1 MNNKKFR
8 TVICVVLSFVMILPC
23 FTVSSFAADVTIV
36 KKPTK
41 TTFYQGIDWSYNKSG
56 TISVISGSFD
66 ISGTVLS
73 YNSKE
78 VSYAVDK
85 WPNMYSKSD
94 SGSWSAGKNT
104 MRIYCDDFPSSVY
117 ATVQVNL
124 VEVESISVVTSPKK
138 TSLMQ
143 DVDWKLS
150 GLGDVEFTELDL
162 TGLSLNVKYKDGISR
177 IVSYPENKLIG
188 WAVPQGV
195 DSIDPGKATLYAT
208 FGGKRAPF
216 DVNFIRK
223 GEKLSGDVNIDFKIN
238 SQDALMILQHAVGVI
253 TLDASAKVLA
263 DVSKDDKI
271 NSSDALMVLQYSV
284 GLIPSL

>member
-1 MNNKKFR
+1 MNRKKLR
-8 TVICVVLSFVMILPC
+8 TALCIVLSLIMLLPC
-23 FTVSSFAADVTIV
+23 FVTASFAADVTIV

-41 TTFYQGIDWSYNKSG
+41 TTFYQGIDWAYNKSG
-56 TISVISGSFD
+56 VVSVIGGSFD

-78 VSYAVDK
+78 VAYSVDK

-94 SGSWSAGKNT
+94 SGSWTAGKNT
-104 MRIYCDDFPSSVY
+104 MRIYCDDFPSSAY

-124 VEVESISVVTSPKK
+124 VEVESISVVTSPNK

-143 DVDWKLS
+143 DVDWELS

-162 TGLSLNVKYKDGISR
+162 TGLSLNVKYKDGISK
-177 IVSYPENKLIG
+177 IVSYPENSLIG
-188 WAVPQGV
+188 WAVPKGV
-195 DSIDPGKATLYAT
+195 DSIEPGKTTLYAT
-208 FGGKRAPF
+208 FCGQRAPF
-216 DVNFIRK
+216 DVIFVRK
-223 GEKLSGDVNIDFKIN
+223 GEHLLGDVSGDFKIN
-238 SQDALMILQHAVGVI
+238 SQDALMILQYSVATI
-253 TLDASAKVLA
+253 TFDDATKVLA
-263 DVSKDDKI
+263 DVSKDNKI

>member
-8 TVICVVLSFVMILPC
+8 TVICVVLSLVMILPC

-73 YNSKE
+73 YKSKE

-117 ATVQVNL
+117 AIIQVNL

>member
-1 MNNKKFR
+1 MNSKKFR
-8 TVICVVLSFVMILPC
+8 TVICIVLSLVMILPC
-23 FTVSSFAADVTIV
+23 FTVSSFAADVTVV

-56 TISVISGSFD
+56 VISVIGGSLD

-78 VSYAVDK
+78 VSYAVGK
-85 WPNMYSKSD
+85 WPNMYTNSD

-104 MRIYCDDFPSSVY
+104 MRIYCNDFPSNVY

-124 VEVESISVVTSPKK
+124 VEVESITVVTSPKK
-138 TSLMQ
+138 TSLIQ

-162 TGLSLNVKYKDGISR
+162 TGLSLNVKYKDGISK
-177 IVSYPENKLIG
+177 IVSFPENKLIS

-195 DSIDPGKATLYAT
+195 DSIEPGKATLYAT

-223 GEKLSGDVNIDFKIN
+223 GEKLSGDVSGDFKIN
-238 SQDALMILQHAVGVI
+238 SQDALMILQHSVGAIVLDDSVKVI
-253 TLDASAKVLA
+253 A
-263 DVSKDDKI
+263 DVSKDEKI
-271 NSSDALMVLQYSV
+271 NSSDALMILQYSV

>member
-1 MNNKKFR
+1 MNSKKIR
-8 TVICVVLSFVMILPC
+8 TFLCIALSLVMLLPC
-23 FTVSSFAADVTIV
+23 FGISSFAADVTVV
-36 KKPTK
+36 KKPSK

-56 TISVISGSFD
+56 VISVIGGSFD
-66 ISGTVLS
+66 LSGTVLS

-78 VSYAVDK
+78 VSYSVGK

-94 SGSWSAGKNT
+94 SGSWKAGKNT
-104 MRIYCDDFPSSVY
+104 MCIYCNDFPSNAY
-117 ATVQVNL
+117 ATVQINL
-124 VEVESISVVTSPKK
+124 VEVESISLITSPKK

-143 DVDWKLS
+143 DVDWNLS
-150 GLGDVEFTELDL
+150 GLGDVEFTDLDL
-162 TGLSLNVKYKDGISR
+162 TGISLNVKYKDGISK
-177 IVSYPENKLIG
+177 IVSYPENKLIS

-195 DSIDPGKATLYAT
+195 DSIEPGKATLYAT
-208 FGGKRAPF
+208 FCGKRAPF

-223 GEKLSGDVNIDFKIN
+223 GEQLSGDVSGDFKIN

-253 TLDASAKVLA
+253 TLDASAKILA
-263 DVSKDDKI
+263 DVSKDNKI

>member
-8 TVICVVLSFVMILPC
+8 TVICVVLSLVMILPC